1 MGAIMDINVL
11 RILATVLSFFVF
23 IGILVWA
30 FSRRNDKDFEEAAN
44 LPFEQ
49 D

>member
-1 MGAIMDINVL
+1 MGAIMDINNL
-11 RILATVLSFFVF
+11 RIIATVVSFIVFV
-23 IGILVWA
+23 GIVVWA
-30 FSRRNDKDFEEAAN
+30 FSRRNDKDFREAAN

>member
-1 MGAIMDINVL
+1 MDVNTLRAVVTLVSFMTFMGI
-11 RILATVLSFFVF
+11 
-23 IGILVWA
+23 VWWA
-30 FSRRNDKDFEEAAN
+30 WSRRRTSDFEEAAN

>member
-1 MGAIMDINVL
+1 MDINIL
-11 RILATVLSFFVF
+11 RILATVLSFVVFV
-23 IGILVWA
+23 GIVVWA
-30 FSRRNDKDFEEAAN
+30 SSRRNDKDFQEAAN

>member
-1 MGAIMDINVL
+1 MNVNTFG
-11 RILATVLSFFVF
+11 ILATVVSFIMFV
-23 IGILVWA
+23 GIVVWA
-30 FSRRNDKDFEEAAN
+30 FSRRNDKDFREAAN

>member
-1 MGAIMDINVL
+1 MDINTL
-11 RILATVLSFFVF
+11 RSVTTVLSFIVFV
-23 IGILVWA
+23 GIVVWA
-30 FSRRNDKDFEEAAN
+30 LSPRRNSEEFDKAAN

>member
-1 MGAIMDINVL
+1 MDINTL
-11 RILATVLSFFVF
+11 RILATVFSFILFV
-23 IGILVWA
+23 GIVVWA
-30 FSRRNDKDFEEAAN
+30 FLRRNEKDFREAAN

>member
-1 MGAIMDINVL
+1 MDINNL
-11 RILATVLSFFVF
+11 RSLVTVISLVTF
-23 IGILVWA
+23 IGIVWW
-30 FSRRNDKDFEEAAN
+30 SWSKRRFADFTEAAN

>member
-1 MGAIMDINVL
+1 MDINTL
-11 RILATVLSFFVF
+11 RILATVLSFIMFV
-23 IGILVWA
+23 GIVAWA
-30 FSRRNDKDFEEAAN
+30 YSRRNEKDFREAAN